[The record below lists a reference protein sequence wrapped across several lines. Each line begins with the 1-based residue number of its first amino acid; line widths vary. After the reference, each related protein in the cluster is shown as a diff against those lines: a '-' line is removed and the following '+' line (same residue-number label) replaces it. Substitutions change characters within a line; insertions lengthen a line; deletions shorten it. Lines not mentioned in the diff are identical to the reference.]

1 MKNNWQDRLHLAA
14 EAVAINDF
22 NTAKIEL
29 DMAHGQALGSGSAEA
44 IEKVKAFYNFMQL
57 ELSKY
62 VTTQNIEEKQQD
74 TTSKDNSLSTGD
86 GMLAGAVIGGVLG
99 TIVIACFVFTMICDM
114 AQGKAGS
121 FFGNEHSF
129 GDLLQYFFVLLQIGS
144 GITVVGA
151 TIGAL
156 CVHETRRAAVNKLD
170 QEEEARRKA
179 LLHDRFYRGRTLEET
194 WKLLTKYFSNEAPD
208 HIRTWNIKTP
218 DTESGDMVVHWG
230 RNLLTSQQYAENP
243 FSKHPRY
250 KNVTV
255 DIHIK
260 GHIIVREATD
270 GTRLLFYWTYSWE
283 PKETEVDE
291 ERKQWLIQYFENI
304 WMRVYN
310 ELDQHMRCPA
320 ETGVFQTLT
329 AEGNQAQPVQNDVG
343 EAIRQKR
350 LDS

>member
-1 MKNNWQDRLHLAA
+1 MNNNWQDRLQLAA

-22 NTAKIEL
+22 HTAKIEL
-29 DMAHGQALGSGSAEA
+29 DIAHGHALGSGSAEA

-62 VTTQNIEEKQQD
+62 VTTKTIEEKQQD
-74 TTSKDNSLSTGD
+74 TTSNENSLSTSD

-99 TIVIACFVFTMICDM
+99 TIVIAFFIFTMICDM
-114 AQGKAGS
+114 AQGSSGS
-121 FFGNEHSF
+121 FFGNEHNI
-129 GDLLQYFFVLLQIGS
+129 GDLFQYFFVLLQIGS

-151 TIGAL
+151 IVGAL
-156 CVHETRRAAVNKLD
+156 YVHGTSQAAAEKSD
-170 QEEEARRKA
+170 QEEEARKKA
-179 LLHDRFYRGRTLEET
+179 LLHDRFYRGRTLEGT

-208 HIRTWNIKTP
+208 HIRSWTIKTP
-218 DTESGDMVVHWG
+218 DAETGDMVVHWG
-230 RNLLTSQQYAENP
+230 RNIETTQVYAEFP
-243 FSKHPRY
+243 YSKHPKY
-250 KNVTV
+250 TNVTV

-260 GHIIVREATD
+260 GHIIVRELVE
-270 GTRLLFYWTYSWE
+270 GTRVLFYWTYSWE
-283 PKETEVDE
+283 PKGMDLDE

-320 ETGVFQTLT
+320 EIGIFQTVAT
-329 AEGNQAQPVQNDVG
+329 ETNQAAQVQPDIT